1 MRLKRTSDRA
11 APANRVEPKSL
22 EELNSEIASASPLVP
37 GATCAVLGEAPVGA
51 AAIALVGE
59 QPCDQEDRQG
69 RPCIE
74 HAGLLIDR
82 QALRRGA
89 PYGKN
94 LACFLPKTGKPDN
107 CPAAM
112 LMERTNRLQEIAH
125 PVPALRATLAF
136 CWSITIYWE
145 CASFAQR
152 FRFSSHPRPW
162 GRNGCT
168 R

>member
-37 GATCAVLGEAPVGA
+37 GATRAVLGEAPVG

-74 HAGLLIDR
+74 PADLLIDR
-82 QALRRGA
+82 QALRSGA
-89 PYGKN
+89 PHGKN

-112 LMERTNRLQEIAH
+112 LMERTNR
-125 PVPALRATLAF
+125 
-136 CWSITIYWE
+136 
-145 CASFAQR
+145 
-152 FRFSSHPRPW
+152 
-162 GRNGCT
+162 
-168 R
+168 